1 MTRDDA
7 MENTAHE
14 LELDRLGSCAEPARI
29 GNPFVRFRTRSYWL
43 GAIIRRSRAAEAERT
58 KPDWFNR

>member
-1 MTRDDA
+1 MTRNDPLVD
-7 MENTAHE
+7 TP
-14 LELDRLGSCAEPARI
+14 LGRQPVPGDLRAEPARI

-43 GAIIRRSRAAEAERT
+43 GAIIRRSRVALEERS